1 MSKVLSLKLD
11 ENAYQETEA
20 IRKRLNMPRN
30 LYIRKA
36 LAHFNALYTRKALAQ
51 DYQKTSQHVSAA
63 HLDYLK
69 ETELLDDLPGD
80 L

>member
-11 ENAYQETEA
+11 EATYHETET

-36 LAHFNALYTRKALAQ
+36 LAHFNALYARKALAQ
-51 DYQKTSQHVSAA
+51 DYQKSSQHLAAA
-63 HLDYLK
+63 HLAYLK
-69 ETELLDDLPGD
+69 ETELLDDLPSD
-80 L
+80 P

>member
-11 ENAYQETEA
+11 EAAYQETET

-36 LAHFNALYTRKALAQ
+36 LAHFNGLYARKALAQ
-51 DYQKTSQHVSAA
+51 DYQKSSQHVAAA
-63 HLDYLK
+63 HLAYLK
-69 ETELLDDLPGD
+69 ERKFYRDDEA
-80 L
+80 

>member
-11 ENAYQETEA
+11 ETAYQETEA

-36 LAHFNALYTRKALAQ
+36 LAHFNALYARKVLAQ
-51 DYQKTSQHVSAA
+51 EYQKTSQHLSAA
-63 HLDYLK
+63 HLAYLK

-80 L
+80 P

>member
-36 LAHFNALYTRKALAQ
+36 LAHFNALYARKALAQ
-51 DYQKTSQHVSAA
+51 DYQKSSQQVSAA

-69 ETELLDDLPGD
+69 ETELLDDLPND

>member
-36 LAHFNALYTRKALAQ
+36 LAHFNALYARKALAQ
-51 DYQKTSQHVSAA
+51 DYQKSSQQVSAA
-63 HLDYLK
+63 HLAYLK

>member
-11 ENAYQETEA
+11 ENAYQEIEA

-36 LAHFNALYTRKALAQ
+36 LAHFNALYARKALAQ
-51 DYQKTSQHVSAA
+51 DYQKSSHQVSAA
-63 HLDYLK
+63 HLAYLK
-69 ETELLDDLPGD
+69 ETELLDDLPND

>member
-36 LAHFNALYTRKALAQ
+36 LAHFNALYTRKTLAQ
-51 DYQKTSQHVSAA
+51 DYQKASQHVSAA
-63 HLDYLK
+63 HLAYLK

>member
-11 ENAYQETEA
+11 ENAYQETET

-36 LAHFNALYTRKALAQ
+36 LAHFNALYARKALAQ
-51 DYQKTSQHVSAA
+51 DYQKASQHLSSA
-63 HLDYLK
+63 HLAYLK
-69 ETELLDDLPGD
+69 ETELLEDLPGD
-80 L
+80 P